1 MPSLVVINGDIMTID
16 FANFTPL
23 MSLIGGMLIGLAAL
37 FLMAMNGRVM
47 GISGILGG
55 LTNTAAKDKSW
66 RIAFIIGTILGPF
79 LVMMA
84 SGTTIEIRPVS
95 GGVILMTAGLLVGLG
110 TSIGSGCTSGHG
122 ICGLARFST
131 RSLAAVCI
139 FMATAIAT
147 VALIRHVL

>member
-1 MPSLVVINGDIMTID
+1 MTID
-16 FANFTPL
+16 FANFTPV
-23 MSLIGGMLIGLAAL
+23 MSLIGGILIGLAAL

-47 GISGILGG
+47 GISGILAG
-55 LTNTAAKDKSW
+55 LTNSANKDRSW
-66 RIAFIIGTILGPF
+66 RIAFIIGTIIGPF
-79 LVMMA
+79 IVMMF
-84 SGTTIEIRPVS
+84 SGNPIEIRPVS
-95 GGVILMTAGLLVGLG
+95 GGFMLMAAGLIVGLG

-147 VALIRHVL
+147 VAIIRHVL